1 MKIEW
6 LYEARCEFRDFLL
19 FYQTQ
24 AGPKYARRF
33 AERVVSDIGQLSQF
47 PELGVLRKDTLPGKY
62 GFRTLFIDKYVC
74 IYRIEGEKLCIYH
87 LADGRRNYIY
97 QIFGMEETEKNL

>member
-6 LYEARCEFRDFLL
+6 LYEAQCEFRDFLL
-19 FYQTQ
+19 FYRTQ
-24 AGPKYARRF
+24 VGPKYARRF
-33 AERVVSDIGQLSQF
+33 TELVVSNIGQLSQF

-74 IYRIEGEKLCIYH
+74 IYRVEGDTVYIYH

-97 QIFGMEETEKNL
+97 QIFGMEEAEGE